1 MYYLEKLSALIS
13 KYMAVLVIAIAAI
26 ALIEPMS
33 FKWAAPNITMLLGI
47 VWA

>member
-26 ALIEPMS
+26 ALIESISM
-33 FKWAAPNITMLLGI
+33 LGI
-47 VWA
+47 DTGVSFRSSKEA